1 MYSPSEIKKWNV
13 MVGNRMEALENFFP
27 SLFYDELDTARLN
40 IVSGQPVL
48 DSIKENFLSI
58 LYTIDIWIHRKNE
71 HRHMFW
77 MYNDGVVQGLSSTL

>member
-1 MYSPSEIKKWNV
+1 
-13 MVGNRMEALENFFP
+13 MEALENFFP

-58 LYTIDIWIHRKNE
+58 LYTIDI
-71 HRHMFW
+71 
-77 MYNDGVVQGLSSTL
+77 